1 MSPTGKAFIKVEDN
15 GIGMSPDI
23 RKKIFIPFFTT
34 KKKVPALVLDFQD
47 KL

>member
-34 KKKVPALVLDFQD
+34 KKKVPALVLVFQD